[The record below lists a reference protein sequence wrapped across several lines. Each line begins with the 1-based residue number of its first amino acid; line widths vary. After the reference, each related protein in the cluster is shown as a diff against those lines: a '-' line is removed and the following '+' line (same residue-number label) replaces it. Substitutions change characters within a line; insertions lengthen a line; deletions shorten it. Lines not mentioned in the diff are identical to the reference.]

1 VQRQRSGDYEQCKEV
16 NMVSVL
22 ENVRDREQGSSID
35 EEIYSVDEEVEE
47 EESSAIKAMYPVS
60 KLQLGD
66 DLLDLY
72 FAEVGRNALLSD
84 EETRILARQIENGR
98 HLARVEKQWIGNHYV
113 EPSSIDLV
121 SALAERLA
129 EVHYLFETV
138 YQYLELPSQGS
149 LAEKML
155 HRDLRRA
162 IDDKVDQGLVDA
174 AAETTGESPTTIEKS
189 AIELSLDSRLMPW
202 DIIEEAGLGVSLAEL
217 GELPQSPEF
226 RDKLELRRAETAKHF
241 ERIREGARQASNRMI
256 QANLRLVVSVAKGHS
271 DRGIPLPDLIQEGN
285 IGLMQ
290 AVRKFDHRRGTRF
303 STYAT
308 PWIWQ
313 AVNRAVNDKS
323 RIVRLPGHVI
333 EQLTK
338 LGRARN
344 SLAQELGRQPTE
356 IELRDETR
364 LPSNKMKGLLELI
377 SGGSV
382 SLDTP
387 VGEDGSQ
394 VGDFIAD
401 ETSLQP
407 EEQATTS
414 LLSEELNR
422 TLESLTPR
430 ERKVIELR
438 YGLGNEP
445 SRTLGEVGTEL
456 SLTKERIRQI
466 EKEALTKLRHPSRSR
481 NLIGYL
487 G

>member
-1 VQRQRSGDYEQCKEV
+1 MALRGKTTCNFDQYKEV
-16 NMVSVL
+16 NMVPVL
-22 ENVRDREQGSSID
+22 ENVRDREQTSPID
-35 EEIYSVDEEVEE
+35 EDMYLSSEEVDE
-47 EESSAIKAMYPVS
+47 EESSGIEAMYPVS

-72 FAEVGRNALLSD
+72 FTEVGRTALLSD
-84 EETRILARQIENGR
+84 KETRVLARQIEDGH
-98 HLARVEKQWIGNHYV
+98 HLARVEEQWIDNNYV
-113 EPSSIDLV
+113 KPSPIDLV
-121 SALAERLA
+121 SALAERLT
-129 EVHYLFETV
+129 ELNYLFETV
-138 YQYLELPSQGS
+138 YQYLELPSHGS

-155 HRDLRRA
+155 RRDLRRA
-162 IDDKVDQGLVDA
+162 IDDKIDQGLLDA
-174 AAETTGESPTTIEKS
+174 VAEITGDSPTTIEKS
-189 AIELSLDSRLMPW
+189 IVELSLDSRLMPW
-202 DIIEEAGLGVSLAEL
+202 DIIEEAVLGVSLAEL
-217 GELPQSPEF
+217 GELLQSPEF

-241 ERIREGARQASNRMI
+241 EMIRKRACQASNHMI

-338 LGRARN
+338 VGKARN
-344 SLAQELGRQPTE
+344 GLTQKLGRQPTE
-356 IELRDETR
+356 AELVSETR

-377 SGGSV
+377 SGGTV
-382 SLDTP
+382 SLDAP

-394 VGDFIAD
+394 IGDFIAD
-401 ETSLQP
+401 ETMPRP
-407 EEQATTS
+407 EEQATAS
-414 LLSEELNR
+414 LLGEELNR
-422 TLESLTPR
+422 T
-430 ERKVIELR
+430 
-438 YGLGNEP
+438 

>member
-1 VQRQRSGDYEQCKEV
+1 
-16 NMVSVL
+16 MVSVL
-22 ENVRDREQGSSID
+22 ANVKDSEHAPSID
-35 EEIYSVDEEVEE
+35 GDMYLGDEEVNEQE
-47 EESSAIKAMYPVS
+47 PSEMEAVYRVPR
-60 KLQLGD
+60 LDLGD

-72 FAEVGRNALLSD
+72 FSEVGKTPLLSH
-84 EETRILARQIENGR
+84 EETKILAKQIEDGHR
-98 HLARVEKQWIGNHYV
+98 LARLERQWTAEHYV
-113 EPSSIDLV
+113 KPSPIELL

-129 EVHYLFETV
+129 EAKSLFEIV
-138 YQYLELPSQGS
+138 YQHLELSSKGVMV
-149 LAEKML
+149 EKML
-155 HRDLRRA
+155 NPDLRRA
-162 IDDKVDQGLVDA
+162 IDDKIDQDLLDA
-174 AAETTGESPTTIEKS
+174 VSEIAGESPTTIEKGI
-189 AIELSLDSRLMPW
+189 IELSLDSRLMPW
-202 DIIEEAGLGVSLAEL
+202 HIMEEARLGGSLAEL
-217 GELPQSPEF
+217 DELLGLTEF
-226 RDKLELRRAETAKHF
+226 QDKLELHHSEIAEHF
-241 ERIREGARQASNRMI
+241 ERIRERARQASKRMI

-271 DRGIPLPDLIQEGN
+271 GRGVPLPDLIQEGN

-338 LGRARN
+338 LGKARN

-356 IELRDETR
+356 SELISETR
-364 LPSNKMKGLLELI
+364 VPSGKMKGLLELI
-377 SGGSV
+377 SGGTV

-387 VGEDGSQ
+387 VGEDGSEF
-394 VGDFIAD
+394 GDFIAD
-401 ETSLQP
+401 ETTPQP
-407 EEQATTS
+407 EEQAATA
-414 LLSEELNR
+414 LLGEELNR
-422 TLESLTPR
+422 TMESLTPR
-430 ERKVIELR
+430 ERRVIELR
-438 YGLGNEP
+438 YGLGNER

-481 NLIGYL
+481 NLVGYL

>member
-1 VQRQRSGDYEQCKEV
+1 
-16 NMVSVL
+16 MVSVL
-22 ENVRDREQGSSID
+22 ESVKDREQVSDVDDGFCVAD
-35 EEIYSVDEEVEE
+35 EEADQEE
-47 EESSAIKAMYPVS
+47 ELSVAEPMSRAP
-60 KLQLGD
+60 KLELND

-72 FAEVGRNALLSD
+72 FTEVGRTSLLSD
-84 EETRILARQIENGR
+84 EETRKLASQIEDGL
-98 HLARVEKQWIGNHYV
+98 HLARVEKEWITGHGVKPSAV
-113 EPSSIDLV
+113 ELLLG
-121 SALAERLA
+121 LAERLTRA
-129 EVHYLFETV
+129 CDLFETV
-138 YQYLELPSQGS
+138 YHYLKLPSHGS
-149 LAEKML
+149 IAKKML
-155 HRDLRRA
+155 HQNLRSA
-162 IDDKVDQGLVDA
+162 IDSRIDQGLCDA
-174 AAETTGESPTTIEKS
+174 IAEIIGASSTTIETS
-189 AIELSLDSRLMPW
+189 MIQLSLDTRLVPW
-202 DIIEEAGLGVSLAEL
+202 RIMEEAGLRISLAEL
-217 GELPQSPEF
+217 GELLQLAEF
-226 RDKLELRRAETAKHF
+226 RDKLEAHRSEITKHF
-241 ERIREGARQASNRMI
+241 ELIRERARQASNRMI

-271 DRGIPLPDLIQEGN
+271 GWGVPLTDLIQEGN

-323 RIVRLPGHVI
+323 RIVRLPGHVV

-338 LGRARN
+338 LGKAKN
-344 SLAQELGRQPTE
+344 GLAQRLGRQPTE
-356 IELRDETR
+356 KELISEMR
-364 LPSNKMKGLLELI
+364 LPPKKIKVLLELI
-377 SGGSV
+377 SGGTV

-387 VGEDGSQ
+387 VGEDGCQ
-394 VGDFIAD
+394 LGDLIAD
-401 ETSLQP
+401 QTILQP

-430 ERKVIELR
+430 ERRVLQLR
-438 YGLGNEP
+438 YGLGNER

-481 NLIGYL
+481 KLIGYL

>member
-1 VQRQRSGDYEQCKEV
+1 
-16 NMVSVL
+16 MMSVL
-22 ENVRDREQGSSID
+22 ANVKDREQAPSTD
-35 EEIYSVDEEVEE
+35 EDMYLYDREVDEQEPSEM
-47 EESSAIKAMYPVS
+47 ESICREPR
-60 KLQLGD
+60 LELGD

-72 FAEVGRNALLSD
+72 FSEVGRTPLLSH
-84 EETRILARQIENGR
+84 EETKILARQIEDGH
-98 HLARVEKQWIGNHYV
+98 HLARVTAKHYV
-113 EPSSIDLV
+113 KPSPIQLL

-129 EVHYLFETV
+129 GANSLFESIC
-138 YQYLELPSQGS
+138 QHLELPSKGGI
-149 LAEKML
+149 AEKMA
-155 HRDLRRA
+155 HPDLRRA
-162 IDDKVDQGLVDA
+162 IDDKVDQGLLDA
-174 AAETTGESPTTIEKS
+174 VAEMTGESSTTIEKS
-189 AIELSLDSRLMPW
+189 IIELSLDSRLIPW
-202 DIIEEAGLGVSLAEL
+202 HIMEEAGLGDSPAELEELLQLAE
-217 GELPQSPEF
+217 SH
-226 RDKLELRRAETAKHF
+226 DKLELHRSEIAEHF
-241 ERIREGARQASNRMI
+241 EVIRERARQAGKRMI
-256 QANLRLVVSVAKGHS
+256 QANLRLVVSVAKRHS
-271 DRGIPLPDLIQEGN
+271 GRGVPLPDLIQEGN

-323 RIVRLPGHVI
+323 RIVRLPGHVT

-338 LGRARN
+338 LGKARN

-356 IELRDETR
+356 TELISETH

-377 SGGSV
+377 SGGAV

-387 VGEDGSQ
+387 VGEDGGEF
-394 VGDFIAD
+394 GDFIAD
-401 ETSLQP
+401 ETTPQP
-407 EEQATTS
+407 EEQVSTT
-414 LLSEELNR
+414 LLGEELNR
-422 TLESLTPR
+422 TMESLTPR
-430 ERKVIELR
+430 ERRVIQLR
-438 YGLGNEP
+438 YGLGSER

>member
-1 VQRQRSGDYEQCKEV
+1 
-16 NMVSVL
+16 MVPVL
-22 ENVRDREQGSSID
+22 ENVKDREQASSID
-35 EEIYSVDEEVEE
+35 EEICAVDEEVEE
-47 EESSAIKAMYPVS
+47 EESSAIEAMYPVS

-72 FAEVGRNALLSD
+72 FTEVGRTALLSD
-84 EETRILARQIENGR
+84 EETRVLARQMEEGT
-98 HLARVEKQWIGNHYV
+98 HLARVEEQWIDNNYV
-113 EPSSIDLV
+113 KPSPIDLV
-121 SALAERLA
+121 SALAERLTD
-129 EVHYLFETV
+129 VNPPFEIV
-138 YQYLELPSQGS
+138 YQHLELPSQGT
-149 LAEKML
+149 LADKML
-155 HRDLRRA
+155 HPDLRRA
-162 IDDKVDQGLVDA
+162 IDDKIDQGLVDA
-174 AAETTGESPTTIEKS
+174 VAEITGESSTAIEKS
-189 AIELSLDSRLMPW
+189 IVELSLNSRLMPW
-202 DIIEEAGLGVSLAEL
+202 DLMEEAGLGVSLTEL
-217 GELPQSPEF
+217 GELLQSPQF
-226 RDKLELRRAETAKHF
+226 RDKLELRRAEIAKHF
-241 ERIREGARQASNRMI
+241 ERIGERARQASNRMI

-338 LGRARN
+338 LGKARN
-344 SLAQELGRQPTE
+344 SLTQKLGRQPTE
-356 IELRDETR
+356 TELASETR
-364 LPSNKMKGLLELI
+364 LPSTKMKGLLELI
-377 SGGSV
+377 SGGTV

-394 VGDFIAD
+394 IGDFIAD
-401 ETSLQP
+401 ETVLQP
-407 EEQATTS
+407 EEQATAS
-414 LLSEELNR
+414 LLGEELNR

-430 ERKVIELR
+430 ERRVIELR
-438 YGLGNEP
+438 YGLGSEP

>member
-1 VQRQRSGDYEQCKEV
+1 
-16 NMVSVL
+16 MVSVL
-22 ENVRDREQGSSID
+22 ANVKDREQAPSID
-35 EEIYSVDEEVEE
+35 EDMYLGDEEVDEQE
-47 EESSAIKAMYPVS
+47 PSEMEVVYREPR
-60 KLQLGD
+60 LELGD

-72 FAEVGRNALLSD
+72 FSEVGRTPLLSH
-84 EETRILARQIENGR
+84 EETKMLAKQIEDGH
-98 HLARVEKQWIGNHYV
+98 HLARVEKQWTAKHYV
-113 EPSSIDLV
+113 KPSPIQLLST
-121 SALAERLA
+121 LAERITGA
-129 EVHYLFETV
+129 NSLFETV
-138 YQYLELPSQGS
+138 YQHLGLPSKRGV
-149 LAEKML
+149 AEKML
-155 HRDLRRA
+155 HADLRRA
-162 IDDKVDQGLVDA
+162 IDDKIDEVLLDA
-174 AAETTGESPTTIEKS
+174 VAEMTGESSTTIEKS
-189 AIELSLDSRLMPW
+189 IIELSVDSRLMPW
-202 DIIEEAGLGVSLAEL
+202 HIMKEAGLGGSLAEL
-217 GELPQSPEF
+217 EELLQLAEF
-226 RDKLELRRAETAKHF
+226 HDKLELQRSQIAEHF
-241 ERIREGARQASNRMI
+241 EMIRERAGQASKRMI

-271 DRGIPLPDLIQEGN
+271 GRGVPLPDLIQEGN

-338 LGRARN
+338 LGKARS

-356 IELRDETR
+356 TELVSETH
-364 LPSNKMKGLLELI
+364 LPSNKMNGLLELI
-377 SGGSV
+377 SGGAV

-394 VGDFIAD
+394 FGDFIAD
-401 ETSLQP
+401 ETTPQP
-407 EEQATTS
+407 EEQAATT
-414 LLSEELNR
+414 LLGEELNR
-422 TLESLTPR
+422 TMESLTPR
-430 ERKVIELR
+430 ERRVIQLR
-438 YGLGNEP
+438 YGLGNER

-481 NLIGYL
+481 NLVGYL